1 MWKVDIYL
9 ETDSTF
15 QGKRERKCGY
25 VLSAM
30 VGNEEKTKENFGISK
45 GTYHQSVLMAL
56 IEALSR
62 MNVSSEICVH
72 TQDSYV
78 ASRLLKLEEMAGEGW
93 RDSKGELIRNA
104 AEWEQVYR
112 LIHAFPEAHK
122 MTARSEKHSYST
134 WLQEMMKKNECG
146 RIMGQGLESATR
158 AESNDNGVLGMIVRN
173 GVRYRYYRDEGGEIL
188 YDSEPERRKKP
199 EK

>member
-30 VGNEEKTKENFGISK
+30 VGNEEKTKENFGISN

-93 RDSKGELIRNA
+93 RDSKGELIKNA

-158 AESNDNGVLGMIVRN
+158 AESNDNGVS
-173 GVRYRYYRDEGGEIL
+173 RD
-188 YDSEPERRKKP
+188 DCP
-199 EK
+199 

>member
-25 VLSAM
+25 VLSTMA
-30 VGNEEKTKENFGISK
+30 GNEEKTKENFGISK
-45 GTYHQSVLMAL
+45 GTYHQSVLIAL

-93 RDSKGELIRNA
+93 RDSKGELIKNA

-134 WLQEMMKKNECG
+134 WLQEMMKKNGCG
-146 RIMGQGLESATR
+146 RIMGQGLESETGP
-158 AESNDNGVLGMIVRN
+158 ESNDNGIPGN
-173 GVRYRYYRDEGGEIL
+173 DNPPG
-188 YDSEPERRKKP
+188 S
-199 EK
+199 